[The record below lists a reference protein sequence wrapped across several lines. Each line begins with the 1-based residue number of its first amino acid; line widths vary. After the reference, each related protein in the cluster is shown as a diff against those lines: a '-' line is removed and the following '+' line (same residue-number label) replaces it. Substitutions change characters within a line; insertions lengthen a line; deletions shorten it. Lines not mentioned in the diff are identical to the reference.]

1 MGGRDSKPDFHI
13 NLNGKCVLNPKN
25 GITDFDRS
33 PHILMGSEFHETA
46 FECGH
51 VAPTNSTR
59 WPSLEVTAKVEL
71 ILKIR
76 QTWIHMV
83 NLQHKMGSG

>member
-33 PHILMGSEFHETA
+33 PHILMGSEFHETLLN
-46 FECGH
+46 
-51 VAPTNSTR
+51 V
-59 WPSLEVTAKVEL
+59 VT
-71 ILKIR
+71 
-76 QTWIHMV
+76 
-83 NLQHKMGSG
+83 

>member
-1 MGGRDSKPDFHI
+1 MGEIQSLIFTSTV
-13 NLNGKCVLNPKN
+13 NGKCVLNPKN

-33 PHILMGSEFHETA
+33 PHILMGSEFHETLS
-46 FECGH
+46 ECGH

-71 ILKIR
+71 ILKN
-76 QTWIHMV
+76 TPNMDTY
-83 NLQHKMGSG
+83 G